1 MSRLHKTSVLAWP
14 VLLVFEWPE
23 EIIWKVADTFGKEGK
38 WEKIEEDI
46 EEDINRSAGP
56 RK

>member
-23 EIIWKVADTFGKEGK
+23 EIIWKVADAFGKEGK